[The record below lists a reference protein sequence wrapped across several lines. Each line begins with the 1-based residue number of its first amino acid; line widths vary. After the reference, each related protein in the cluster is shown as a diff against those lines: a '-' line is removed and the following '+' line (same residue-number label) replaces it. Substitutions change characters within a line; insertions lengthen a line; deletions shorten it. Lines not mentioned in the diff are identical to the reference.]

1 MRKSLVTFAAVVA
14 FAAASCGSAAE
25 SDSLD
30 GSTPSEIES
39 TVVTPDGGDAP
50 DAPEAPEAPEGA
62 EVPPT

>member
-1 MRKSLVTFAAVVA
+1 MRKSLVTFVAVVA

-39 TVVTPDGGDAP
+39 TVVAPDGGID
-50 DAPEAPEAPEGA
+50 APEAPEGA